1 MPSTHSPESPPT
13 ITREGR
19 EYVLRS
25 SQRFPGSPEDVF
37 PFFSDARNL
46 ELITPDSIKFRIL
59 TPVPIDMHEGTLI
72 DYALRIRGIPVKWR
86 TLITV
91 WDPPYRFV
99 DEQLRG
105 PYRQWIHEH
114 TFTDEGSTTLMED
127 TVRYRVYGGALIN
140 KLFVQPDVTKIFNSR
155 TEVLKKQ
162 FPQRET

>member
-1 MPSTHSPESPPT
+1 
-13 ITREGR
+13 
-19 EYVLRS
+19 
-25 SQRFPGSPEDVF
+25 
-37 PFFSDARNL
+37 
-46 ELITPDSIKFRIL
+46 
-59 TPVPIDMHEGTLI
+59 MHEGTLI

-86 TLITV
+86 TRITV

-155 TEVLKKQ
+155 TEVLQKQ
-162 FPQRET
+162 FPPRET

>member
-1 MPSTHSPESPPT
+1 MPSPPPPEILPT
-13 ITREGR
+13 VTREGR

-25 SQRFPGSPEDVF
+25 SQRFPGTPQEVF

-46 ELITPDSIKFRIL
+46 ELITPESIRFRIL

-86 TLITV
+86 TRISV
-91 WDPPYRFV
+91 WDPPHRFV

-114 TFTDEGSTTLMED
+114 RFTDEGSTTLMED
-127 TVRYRVYGGALIN
+127 IVRYRVHGGALIN
-140 KLFVQPDVTKIFNSR
+140 RLLVQPDVTKIFNSR
-155 TEVLKKQ
+155 IEVLRKQ
-162 FPQRET
+162 FPMDES